1 MIAPTLLLSGLMP
14 FLAPAWPAPGLF
26 RTKARVRRLDC
37 ERLTTEA
44 TLSLYPGEIEPER
57 PRGDYVEREIVRC
70 HPRLLPAGVR
80 APRVEALLRDLERH
94 AGAVAGHVGA
104 LGANGTARTWLVEAH
119 DPDAQV
125 VGKLRFAVQNA
136 LIEQGLQVTDRT
148 PRLAFQDVQVITR
161 MPASQAYAAA
171 CRRYHENGSLGPQD
185 ALVALVNRDRRE
197 TGLHAGVCVDGGWT
211 WLQ

>member
-1 MIAPTLLLSGLMP
+1 VTGATLLLSGLMP

-26 RTKARVRRLDC
+26 RSRARVRRLDC

-44 TLSLYPGEIEPER
+44 ALSRYPGEIDPEP
-57 PRGDYVEREIVRC
+57 PRGAYAEREVVRC
-70 HPRLLPAGVR
+70 HPRLLPPGVR

-94 AGAVAGHVGA
+94 ASTVAGRVGS

-119 DPDAQV
+119 DPEVQV

-136 LIEQGLQVTDRT
+136 LLEQGLAVTDRT
-148 PRLAFQDVQVITR
+148 PRLGLADVDVITR
-161 MPASQAYAAA
+161 LPPSQAYAAA
-171 CRRYHENGSLGPQD
+171 CRRYAENGSLGPGD